1 MSAVIRSAA
10 VGAGST
16 GRPASTAEV
25 ADRWSRLVDHSWLL
39 LDGVLFCVAGSR
51 HTDRQVTGCAYWIS
65 TRRAEELH
73 YQLDLPRRRPAPGA
87 PLPALLHYAGTTY
100 VKLPTLAPPPAWP
113 AVHAALA
120 DAGVRPVESSL
131 LATAELAAARG
142 MLDPRD
148 AVQAAAALP
157 GHSHR
162 CGLAVLHTLLAA
174 IGDPAGT
181 AGSIGLTGRAAF
193 DPARL
198 CGGVDVDLLIY
209 APVDRAA
216 ALAPEVLVHAGIREL
231 GGVHLADLPA
241 DDPRWA
247 AYGWSRLFP
256 AGRAGPH
263 RDRLWSRR
271 RDVAWVGDVRLDLT
285 VAPPTA
291 QLVAELP
298 YAAPPVGPVA
308 GLLQL
313 TGVAPGYPVCLAAAA
328 GDGGP
333 VQVWVTARG
342 FDGALQPD
350 DRVRLAGIARQTARG
365 PVVTVDDVPS
375 HHLQLEA

>member
-39 LDGVLFCVAGSR
+39 LDDVLFCVAGSR

-65 TRRAEELH
+65 TRRAEQLH
-73 YQLDLPRRRPAPGA
+73 HQLYLPRRRPAPGA

-181 AGSIGLTGRAAF
+181 AGSIGLTGRRVRPG
-193 DPARL
+193 PALRRRRRGPAHL
-198 CGGVDVDLLIY
+198 RPRRPSRG
-209 APVDRAA
+209 
-216 ALAPEVLVHAGIREL
+216 AG
-231 GGVHLADLPA
+231 
-241 DDPRWA
+241 
-247 AYGWSRLFP
+247 
-256 AGRAGPH
+256 AGRS
-263 RDRLWSRR
+263 WSTPGSGNSAASTWPTCRR
-271 RDVAWVGDVRLDLT
+271 TTPGG
-285 VAPPTA
+285 PPTA
-291 QLVAELP
+291 
-298 YAAPPVGPVA
+298 GP
-308 GLLQL
+308 GCFLR
-313 TGVAPGYPVCLAAAA
+313 VAPGRTVTGCGPA
-328 GDGGP
+328 GATSPGSATSG
-333 VQVWVTARG
+333 WT
-342 FDGALQPD
+342 
-350 DRVRLAGIARQTARG
+350 
-365 PVVTVDDVPS
+365 
-375 HHLQLEA
+375 